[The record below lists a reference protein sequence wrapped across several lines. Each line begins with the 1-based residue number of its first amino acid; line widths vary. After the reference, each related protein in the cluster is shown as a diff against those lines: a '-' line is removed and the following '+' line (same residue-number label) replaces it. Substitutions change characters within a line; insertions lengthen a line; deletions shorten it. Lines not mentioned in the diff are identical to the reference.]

1 MSHLTP
7 EFKHD
12 ILRQY
17 LPSSHDNS
25 FGALARHYNIKGGKR
40 TIQRWYAA
48 SLEQR
53 AGAGRHRLLS
63 SAQLRDTIAV
73 PIQNR
78 NRAHHAIHYTE
89 LLPTVRDRTGAS
101 VSLRTI
107 RRHGKESSE
116 LVIKAHDLEQQQ
128 RVSAYTYAAS
138 LEPYYVE
145 SIKPIFLIFSF
156 CFAIVFL

>member
-40 TIQRWYAA
+40 TIQRWYARWDGTPA

-53 AGAGRHRLLS
+53 AGAGRPRLLS

-73 PIQNR
+73 PIRNR
-78 NRAHHAIHYTE
+78 NRSHHAVHYTK
-89 LLPTVRDRTGAS
+89 LLPTVRDKTGTT

-107 RRHGKESSE
+107 RRYGKEIIRARDKSTRS
-116 LVIKAHDLEQQQ
+116 
-128 RVSAYTYAAS
+128 RTAA
-138 LEPYYVE
+138 E
-145 SIKPIFLIFSF
+145 SKYK
-156 CFAIVFL
+156 

>member
-25 FGALARHYNIKGGKR
+25 FGALARRYNIKGGRR
-40 TIQRWYAA
+40 TIQRWYTRWDGTPA

-53 AGAGRHRLLS
+53 PEAGRHRLLS
-63 SAQLRDTIAV
+63 AAQIRDIIAL
-73 PIQNR
+73 PIRNR
-78 NRAHHAIHYTE
+78 NRSHHAVHYTE
-89 LLPTVRDRTGAS
+89 LFPTVRDKTGTS

-107 RRHGKESSE
+107 QRYGKEIVRARDKSTRSRTAAESE
-116 LVIKAHDLEQQQ
+116 CK
-128 RVSAYTYAAS
+128 
-138 LEPYYVE
+138 
-145 SIKPIFLIFSF
+145 
-156 CFAIVFL
+156 